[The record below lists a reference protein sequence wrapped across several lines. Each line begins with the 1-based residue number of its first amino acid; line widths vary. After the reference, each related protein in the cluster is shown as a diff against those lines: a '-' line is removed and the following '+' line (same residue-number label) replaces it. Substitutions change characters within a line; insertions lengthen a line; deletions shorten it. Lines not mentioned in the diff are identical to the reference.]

1 MGKKLSLNEEK
12 FKVAFIF
19 LNEGCNPKKT
29 VLLLNLKKSF
39 CTLQVVQIIVRQKP
53 QHRRCQ
59 KKVALL
65 LIYAVL
71 SEMKVLPAS
80 AKPLIE
86 KYQQVLSISIFILFS
101 EIRAVMIC
109 SKKTSGALD
118 FNHLFVE
125 TKEIKGTVV
134 KTAPDSMADVP
145 VCYTESLPYFYEIIL
160 LAKSKFVNFY
170 EMLTVSVLH
179 IF

>member
-1 MGKKLSLNEEK
+1 
-12 FKVAFIF
+12 
-19 LNEGCNPKKT
+19 
-29 VLLLNLKKSF
+29 
-39 CTLQVVQIIVRQKP
+39 
-53 QHRRCQ
+53 
-59 KKVALL
+59 
-65 LIYAVL
+65 
-71 SEMKVLPAS
+71 
-80 AKPLIE
+80 
-86 KYQQVLSISIFILFS
+86 
-101 EIRAVMIC
+101 MIC

-118 FNHLFVE
+118 FNHLFV
-125 TKEIKGTVV
+125 EIKGTVV

>member
-1 MGKKLSLNEEK
+1 
-12 FKVAFIF
+12 
-19 LNEGCNPKKT
+19 
-29 VLLLNLKKSF
+29 
-39 CTLQVVQIIVRQKP
+39 
-53 QHRRCQ
+53 
-59 KKVALL
+59 
-65 LIYAVL
+65 
-71 SEMKVLPAS
+71 
-80 AKPLIE
+80 
-86 KYQQVLSISIFILFS
+86 
-101 EIRAVMIC
+101 MIC

-125 TKEIKGTVV
+125 TIEIKGTVV

-179 IF
+179 IINSNHIFKYFAKISRFTVSKQERNI

>member
-1 MGKKLSLNEEK
+1 
-12 FKVAFIF
+12 
-19 LNEGCNPKKT
+19 
-29 VLLLNLKKSF
+29 
-39 CTLQVVQIIVRQKP
+39 
-53 QHRRCQ
+53 
-59 KKVALL
+59 
-65 LIYAVL
+65 
-71 SEMKVLPAS
+71 
-80 AKPLIE
+80 
-86 KYQQVLSISIFILFS
+86 
-101 EIRAVMIC
+101 MIC

-125 TKEIKGTVV
+125 TIEMKGTVV